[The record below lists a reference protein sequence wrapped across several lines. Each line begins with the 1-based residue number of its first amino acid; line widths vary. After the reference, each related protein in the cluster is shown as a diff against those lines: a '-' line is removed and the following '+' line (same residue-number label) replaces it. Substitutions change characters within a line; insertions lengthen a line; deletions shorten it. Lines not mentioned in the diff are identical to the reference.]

1 MAPLLAR
8 LGVGGGSGFGFGKR
22 TVSSGS
28 AETASWSDFTST
40 ATFSYTG
47 SDQTWTVPGSTT
59 KIGVFI
65 WGAAGGSITGSRTA
79 DEYTSGG
86 SGGYTESI
94 ISVIPGE
101 TLYVVV
107 GQGGG
112 GSNFTPATYG
122 GGGAGGGTPRGAG
135 EHGTAGGGLSGVFS
149 GPGTVFTGA
158 TQNPPA
164 IPRAMAI
171 AGGGGGYGL
180 GGSSRVPSGYDSDT
194 SQLNPEGL
202 SLPGPAP
209 LSYVYGNMY
218 HAAGGGGL
226 LGENAGRPAASPVA
240 SYPYVIGYPGGT
252 AAGGG
257 SQTAGGTQVDGATA
271 DGQAGTQLRGGDAA
285 NSPYEYAGGG
295 GGGGWYGG
303 GAGHSGY
310 PSPVFGSGG
319 AGSGFIGN
327 TTLTYP
333 GTGSSFSNVWTGPS
347 PHNARNYFLAFTT
360 NSPRATGPISPGN
373 SPIYTSPNS
382 SSYYPGS
389 AGKAPAT
396 GPGALTGNPGYV
408 VIRY

>member
-135 EHGTAGGGLSGVFS
+135 EH
-149 GPGTVFTGA
+149 
-158 TQNPPA
+158 
-164 IPRAMAI
+164 
-171 AGGGGGYGL
+171 
-180 GGSSRVPSGYDSDT
+180 
-194 SQLNPEGL
+194 
-202 SLPGPAP
+202 
-209 LSYVYGNMY
+209 
-218 HAAGGGGL
+218 
-226 LGENAGRPAASPVA
+226 
-240 SYPYVIGYPGGT
+240 
-252 AAGGG
+252 
-257 SQTAGGTQVDGATA
+257 
-271 DGQAGTQLRGGDAA
+271 
-285 NSPYEYAGGG
+285 
-295 GGGGWYGG
+295 
-303 GAGHSGY
+303 
-310 PSPVFGSGG
+310 
-319 AGSGFIGN
+319 
-327 TTLTYP
+327 
-333 GTGSSFSNVWTGPS
+333 
-347 PHNARNYFLAFTT
+347 
-360 NSPRATGPISPGN
+360 
-373 SPIYTSPNS
+373 
-382 SSYYPGS
+382 
-389 AGKAPAT
+389 
-396 GPGALTGNPGYV
+396 
-408 VIRY
+408 